1 MTFLAPALLA
11 LGVAAAV
18 PVALHLFQRH
28 QGPRVVF
35 PAIRY
40 LQRAERESAARLRL
54 RQLLLLALRVLAVIL
69 IAAAAARPFLPV
81 GGAGHHPTSVV
92 IVLDNSL
99 STGAVVGDRRVL
111 DHLKAAALATIA
123 ASGPDDRLWLVHAA
137 EPWQPAVTGV
147 PEEVALA
154 VRAAEPSST
163 GADLVAQV
171 ERAGS
176 ILATESRDRAREI
189 HLLSDLRATAF
200 ASPAAPRNG
209 YPVLV
214 MDPPVA
220 VTANRAV
227 TAVEINGG
235 IPPRAGEPAALA
247 ATIAG
252 FGPDGGAAADTVDVR
267 LVMDG
272 TVRAV
277 TRAPVGTAAT
287 LPLPARGPGLV
298 AGRVEI
304 DGDALTADDR
314 RHFAVDVRPAPIV
327 ELGAPAPFV
336 EEALAVLADA
346 GRIRLGRAG
355 PGDVLI
361 APGGLGLEAVRRGVS
376 VLVLPPASPLEVGAT
391 NQRLAAAGIP
401 RRLGPPT
408 AGEGRLAAEGSG
420 LERVLYDA
428 RLRQAY
434 PIEAAGV
441 PGDTVLVRL
450 RTGEPWA
457 VAGPAEPGRYM
468 ILGSPLTPEAGTLPT
483 SVAMLP
489 LLDRA
494 VNAWATDR
502 VSDAEY
508 HPGAVVTLPPGD
520 SVLRPDGLRDEAAD
534 GVLYRLVQAGVYRVI
549 RSDTVVAAFAVNAP
563 AVASDVR
570 RLEQAGVLRMFP
582 GRDVSVVGPR
592 TWERRIFT
600 QRLGRDISI
609 PLLLM
614 AALLL
619 LVEAALAA
627 AGRRRV
633 TRAPGVGSA
642 AAEPAVT
649 AEGR

>member
-28 QGPRVVF
+28 RGPRIVF

-111 DHLKAAALATIA
+111 DHLKHAALATIDA
-123 ASGPDDRLWLVHAA
+123 AGPDDRLWLIHAA
-137 EPWQPAVTGV
+137 EPWQPAVTGG
-147 PEEVALA
+147 PEDVALA

-200 ASPAAPRNG
+200 GRPAAPANG
-209 YPVLV
+209 YPMLVL
-214 MDPPVA
+214 DPPVA
-220 VTANRAV
+220 VTGNRAV

-235 IPPRAGEPAALA
+235 IPPRAGEPATLA

-252 FGPDGGAAADTVDVR
+252 FGPDGGTDADTVDVR

-277 TRAPVGTAAT
+277 TRAPVGTVAA

-314 RHFAVDVRPAPIV
+314 RHFVVDVRPAPVV
-327 ELGAPAPFV
+327 ELGAPSPFV

-361 APGGLGLEAVRRGVS
+361 APGGLGLEAIRRGVS

-401 RRLGPPT
+401 RRLRPPT
-408 AGEGRLAAEGSG
+408 AGEARLAAEGSG
-420 LERVLYDA
+420 LERVLADA

-441 PGDTVLVRL
+441 PADSVLLRL

-457 VAGPAEPGRYM
+457 VAGPAEPGRYV

-483 SVAMLP
+483 SAAMLP

-494 VNAWATDR
+494 VSAWATDR
-502 VSDAEY
+502 VTDTEH

-520 SVLRPDGLRDEAAD
+520 SVLRPDGVRDEAGE
-534 GVLYRLVQAGVYRVI
+534 GVIYRLVQPGLYRVI
-549 RSDTVVAAFAVNAP
+549 RSDTTVAAFAVNAP
-563 AVASDVR
+563 STASDVR
-570 RLEQAGVLRMFP
+570 PLRGADLARMFP

-600 QRLGRDISI
+600 QRLGRDIAI
-609 PLLLM
+609 PLLLI
-614 AALLL
+614 AVLVL

-627 AGRRRV
+627 AGRRP
-633 TRAPGVGSA
+633 APRPGAGPA
-642 AAEPAVT
+642 ADGPAVA